1 MPALSLAQAPGS
13 RRNPVKRLAVIGA
26 GAWGTALA
34 IVARRAGLIPVL
46 WARDPDV
53 VAAINVRHE
62 NRTYLPGI
70 ALDPAVAATGDMR
83 AAVADADAAL
93 LVVPAQFLR
102 SVLACLRR
110 VLPQGLPLLHCAKGI
125 EAGSL
130 ALMSQIGAE
139 MLPASPF
146 AVLSGPSFA
155 ADVARGLPTAVTV
168 ASADATLGESFAA
181 ALGSSRFRPY
191 LSPDPIG
198 AEIGGAVKNVVAIAC
213 GIVVGRGLGDN
224 ARAALITR
232 GLAEMV
238 RLGVSRGAHAE
249 TFRGLSGLGD
259 LVLTCSA
266 AQSRN
271 YALGLALGQGRSL
284 DEALGGRR
292 SVVEGV
298 ATAAAVTGLAAQFGI
313 EMPISE
319 AVDAV
324 LHRDVPID
332 AMTDRLL
339 RRPYRTE

>member
-1 MPALSLAQAPGS
+1 
-13 RRNPVKRLAVIGA
+13 VKRLAIIGA
-26 GAWGTALA
+26 GAWGTTLA
-34 IVARRAGLIPVL
+34 IVARRAGASSVL

-53 VAAINVRHE
+53 AAAINERHE
-62 NRTYLPGI
+62 NPVYLPGI
-70 ALDPAVAATGDMR
+70 TLDPTIAATTDIE
-83 AAVADADAAL
+83 AAIAGADAAL

-102 SVLACLRR
+102 GVLEILRR
-110 VLPQGLPLLHCAKGI
+110 RVPRGLPLLHCAKGI

-130 ALMSQIGAE
+130 AMMSQIGAE
-139 MLPASPF
+139 TLPASPF

-155 ADVARGLPTAVTV
+155 AEVARGLPTAVTI
-168 ASADATLGESFAA
+168 ASADATLAEGFIA
-181 ALGSSRFRPY
+181 ALGASCFRPY
-191 LSPDPIG
+191 RSSDPIG
-198 AEIGGAVKNVVAIAC
+198 AEIGGAVKNVLAIAC

-238 RLGVSRGAHAE
+238 RLGLALGACHE

-271 YALGLALGQGRSL
+271 HALGLALGRGQSL
-284 DEALGGRR
+284 DSALGGRR
-292 SVVEGV
+292 SVVEGI
-298 ATAAAVTGLAAQFGI
+298 ATAAAVADLAARLGI
-313 EMPISE
+313 ELPISE

-324 LHRDVPID
+324 LHRGVPID

-339 RRPYRTE
+339 SRPYRAE